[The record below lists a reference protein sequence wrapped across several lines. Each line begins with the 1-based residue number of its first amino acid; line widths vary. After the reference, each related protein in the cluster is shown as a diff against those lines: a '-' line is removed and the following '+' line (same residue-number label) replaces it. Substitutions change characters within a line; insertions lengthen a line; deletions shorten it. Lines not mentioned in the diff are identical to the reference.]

1 VLAIG
6 LPLLLWLAGGAIH
19 AQVRDVLVSPWDKLV
34 HIAAYGLLTLALGLV
49 LERCA
54 RLGRWSL
61 ALAFALAMAVGG
73 VDEALQLLDAERKA
87 DIDDLLANFA
97 GGVAALAVL
106 GVRLHGRE
114 RRRLRAEDVAQ
125 RAAQG

>member
-6 LPLLLWLAGGAIH
+6 IPLLLWLAGGAIH

-34 HIAAYGLLTLALGLV
+34 HIAAYGLLTLAIGLL
-49 LERCA
+49 LERFE
-54 RLGRWSL
+54 RLRGWGPV
-61 ALAFALAMAVGG
+61 LAFAAAMAVGG
-73 VDEALQLLDAERKA
+73 VDEALQLLDPERKA
-87 DIDDLLANFA
+87 DLDDLLANFA

-114 RRRLRAEDVAQ
+114 RRRLQAEEQAEVAQ
-125 RAAQG
+125 G